1 MTQTSSPRDGDVTLK
16 AALTPGGVTSKSAL
30 AATPRYLA
38 SITTVVGVLTV
49 EVSMVTV
56 AVVAPAAI
64 ETLAG
69 TLATS
74 GLLDSRTMI
83 ALPVGAGAV
92 SLTVAV
98 D

>member
-1 MTQTSSPRDGDVTLK
+1 
-16 AALTPGGVTSKSAL
+16 
-30 AATPRYLA
+30 LA

-49 EVSMVTV
+49 EVSIVKV

-64 ETLAG
+64 EILAG

-74 GLLDSRTMI
+74 GLLVSRVI
-83 ALPVGAGAV
+83 DALPVGAGAV

-98 D
+98 G

>member
-1 MTQTSSPRDGDVTLK
+1 MTQTSSPRDGDTTRKL
-16 AALTPGGVTSKSAL
+16 ALTPGGVTTRSAL

-49 EVSMVTV
+49 EVSMVKV

-64 ETLAG
+64 ETFAG

-74 GLLDSRTMI
+74 GLLVSRVMT
-83 ALPVGAGAV
+83 ALPVGAAAV
-92 SLTVAV
+92 SFTVAV
-98 D
+98 G